1 MGEDDLVNEHP
12 ESVVVNMAIMST
24 LNTQLWPRQRR
35 KEKVGRTEV
44 WKSLEQMRSA
54 ILGTLRIDKLD
65 AWIRQA
71 GLADDIERLRRE
83 VERVEVAVSAVRG
96 RAAANEPLARSL
108 ARLKDLL
115 YEADEV
121 VDDLDYCRLQQQ
133 VQGVAWGDPGR
144 MHEAERVD
152 ERSRGGDANIL
163 GTSGGKK
170 WSKAW
175 CDFDITEE
183 NNGKPVK
190 AKFKHCQNAVKCGS
204 DRGTSILNNHVKSEG
219 CKNPRGT
226 DQPPNSSCIC
236 DATANAAPVVI
247 GDLFS
252 RKRRRDEE
260 LAQTTAANINLWH
273 KADCFNRIQEIT
285 QQLQDILEDVSGV
298 LKMHGSAS
306 ITSSN
311 DVCPTT
317 SSLNQQKV
325 YGRDSEMSTIIK
337 MITSDKHEGVS
348 VLPIVGI
355 GGVGKTTLTQLVYN
369 DPTVKEQFERK
380 WLWVSNSFDEVRLTR
395 EMLDFISQE
404 SHEGIN
410 DFAKLQ
416 EILKVHM
423 EFQSE
428 RFLLILD
435 DVWDTLD
442 DYLWNK
448 LLSPM
453 LSTRVK
459 GNVIIITTRNFSVA
473 QRIGTLEPV
482 NLGALAND
490 DFWLLFKSRAFGDE
504 NYEEHQTLGIIG
516 HQIAEKLMGNPL
528 AAGSAGELLRK
539 QLTVDHWSNPLAA
552 GSAGELLRKQ
562 LTVDHWSTILK
573 NECWKSLQLSRGIMS
588 ALKLSYDQLPY
599 HLQQCCS
606 YVSIFPYNHQ
616 FLGDELVR
624 IWISQ
629 GFVNCNHSG
638 FFQQVECKDESTRFR
653 DEIFVMRVHNR
664 VVREEPFQGRQTS
677 YAMCG
682 LMHDFGRVVSR
693 NECAIIDDLWCNEIL
708 PTVQHLSIV
717 TDSAYCKNQDGR
729 IPRSYKFEENL
740 RNTVTSV
747 RRLRTL
753 VLIGQYDSFFF
764 QSFQDIFKKAHNLRL
779 LQMSATASDFSSF
792 VCTLVNPTHLRYLK
806 APTPG
811 VALPQVLSKFYH
823 LQVLDTGSYIDPM
836 IPNGI
841 HNLVSLRHIVV
852 EGLSS
857 SIPCIGKM
865 TSLLELHDFRV
876 QNTSSFEITQLQSMN
891 ELLQLGV
898 SRLENVTTKD
908 EADGAKLRDKIHL
921 EKLRLSWK
929 YNDHSGKAREVLEG
943 LEPHPGLK
951 HLRIFGYNGTTS
963 PTWLASNFSVT
974 SLQTLHLE
982 DCGEWQ
988 ILPSLEML
996 PFLTKL
1002 TLCNMQKVME
1012 AMFPSLEE
1020 LVLVEM
1026 PKLEKCSCSS
1036 LWDMN
1041 SSLRV
1046 LNIKMC
1052 SALKVFDL
1060 LDGGI
1065 KFESKQKSW
1074 LPGLRKLIIYDCP
1087 HLEVMHPLP
1096 PSTTCSEFFINRVST
1111 LPRMEGSSGE
1121 TLKIDGPSFL
1131 HAGWFYEMWTL
1142 DDRILAFHNLRGL
1155 KYLCIRYC
1163 RNLMSI
1169 PFEGFCQLVS
1179 LKSLEIS
1186 NCGKHF
1192 SLDIPECA
1200 HEDVVVA
1207 NCTALPSLENLRI
1220 YCCGITGKWLSLM
1233 LRHATALMVL
1243 SLWDCPQ
1250 ITQLS
1255 IEEGENSQSNLIST
1269 MQASSSGYSND
1280 SLTSSAPDG
1289 LLHIPLNVLS
1299 SLKEMEI
1306 REFPYL
1312 TFCHSKEGLSG
1323 FTSLE
1328 KLTIWSCPELLSSSV
1343 RIDGNDGQVNGS
1355 CLLPQSLGHLEIA
1368 DYSRAMLQPCFPRNL
1383 TCLKKLQIWSN
1394 KSLESLQLQSCTALE
1409 ELHISGCPSLAA
1421 LEGFQFLRHL
1431 SLFSTPNLPPFLE
1444 HVSRQ
1449 GYELCPQLEKL
1460 VADNPCVLTTPFCKQ
1475 LTSLQRLELRSCE
1488 SEATRLTDEQAGA
1501 LLLITSL
1508 EELQFWKCRY
1518 LVDLPA
1524 ELHRLP
1530 SLKKLE
1536 IDNCHRMLWL
1546 PAPFAGRT
1554 EYNLPWRLQHG
1565 SGYSMQ
1571 VASNKK
1577 AKGQN

>member
-1 MGEDDLVNEHP
+1 
-12 ESVVVNMAIMST
+12 
-24 LNTQLWPRQRR
+24 
-35 KEKVGRTEV
+35 
-44 WKSLEQMRSA
+44 
-54 ILGTLRIDKLD
+54 
-65 AWIRQA
+65 
-71 GLADDIERLRRE
+71 
-83 VERVEVAVSAVRG
+83 
-96 RAAANEPLARSL
+96 
-108 ARLKDLL
+108 
-115 YEADEV
+115 
-121 VDDLDYCRLQQQ
+121 
-133 VQGVAWGDPGR
+133 
-144 MHEAERVD
+144 
-152 ERSRGGDANIL
+152 
-163 GTSGGKK
+163 
-170 WSKAW
+170 
-175 CDFDITEE
+175 
-183 NNGKPVK
+183 
-190 AKFKHCQNAVKCGS
+190 
-204 DRGTSILNNHVKSEG
+204 
-219 CKNPRGT
+219 
-226 DQPPNSSCIC
+226 
-236 DATANAAPVVI
+236 
-247 GDLFS
+247 
-252 RKRRRDEE
+252 
-260 LAQTTAANINLWH
+260 
-273 KADCFNRIQEIT
+273 
-285 QQLQDILEDVSGV
+285 
-298 LKMHGSAS
+298 MHGSAS

-410 DFAKLQ
+410 DLAKLQ

-423 EFQSE
+423 EFHSE

-473 QRIGTLEPV
+473 QRIGTLELV

-490 DFWLLFKSRAFGDE
+490 DFWLLFKSCAFGDE

-516 HQIAEKLMGNPL
+516 HQIAEKLMG
-528 AAGSAGELLRK
+528 
-539 QLTVDHWSNPLAA
+539 NPLAA

-629 GFVNCNHSG
+629 GFVKCNHSG
-638 FFQQVECKDESTRFR
+638 KKLEETGHDYLTDLVNLGFLQQVECKYESIRFR
-653 DEIFVMRVHNR
+653 DEIFVMRFHNR
-664 VVREEPFQGRQTS
+664 VVREEPFQRGQTC

-693 NECAIIDDLWCNEIL
+693 NECAIIDNLWCNEIL

-729 IPRSYKFEENL
+729 IPRSYKFEEKL

-779 LQMSATASDFSSF
+779 LQMSATTSDFSSF

-823 LQVLDTGSYIDPM
+823 LQVLDTGSYIHPM

-951 HLRIFGYNGTTS
+951 HLRIFGYN
-963 PTWLASNFSVT
+963 
-974 SLQTLHLE
+974 
-982 DCGEWQ
+982 
-988 ILPSLEML
+988 
-996 PFLTKL
+996 
-1002 TLCNMQKVME
+1002 
-1012 AMFPSLEE
+1012 
-1020 LVLVEM
+1020 
-1026 PKLEKCSCSS
+1026 
-1036 LWDMN
+1036 
-1041 SSLRV
+1041 
-1046 LNIKMC
+1046 
-1052 SALKVFDL
+1052 
-1060 LDGGI
+1060 
-1065 KFESKQKSW
+1065 
-1074 LPGLRKLIIYDCP
+1074 
-1087 HLEVMHPLP
+1087 
-1096 PSTTCSEFFINRVST
+1096 
-1111 LPRMEGSSGE
+1111 
-1121 TLKIDGPSFL
+1121 
-1131 HAGWFYEMWTL
+1131 
-1142 DDRILAFHNLRGL
+1142 
-1155 KYLCIRYC
+1155 
-1163 RNLMSI
+1163 
-1169 PFEGFCQLVS
+1169 
-1179 LKSLEIS
+1179 
-1186 NCGKHF
+1186 
-1192 SLDIPECA
+1192 
-1200 HEDVVVA
+1200 
-1207 NCTALPSLENLRI
+1207 EN
-1220 YCCGITGKWLSLM
+1220 
-1233 LRHATALMVL
+1233 
-1243 SLWDCPQ
+1243 
-1250 ITQLS
+1250 
-1255 IEEGENSQSNLIST
+1255 
-1269 MQASSSGYSND
+1269 
-1280 SLTSSAPDG
+1280 
-1289 LLHIPLNVLS
+1289 
-1299 SLKEMEI
+1299 
-1306 REFPYL
+1306 
-1312 TFCHSKEGLSG
+1312 
-1323 FTSLE
+1323 
-1328 KLTIWSCPELLSSSV
+1328 
-1343 RIDGNDGQVNGS
+1343 NGS
-1355 CLLPQSLGHLEIA
+1355 NVSFIGGA
-1368 DYSRAMLQPCFPRNL
+1368 
-1383 TCLKKLQIWSN
+1383 
-1394 KSLESLQLQSCTALE
+1394 
-1409 ELHISGCPSLAA
+1409 
-1421 LEGFQFLRHL
+1421 GF
-1431 SLFSTPNLPPFLE
+1431 S
-1444 HVSRQ
+1444 
-1449 GYELCPQLEKL
+1449 
-1460 VADNPCVLTTPFCKQ
+1460 
-1475 LTSLQRLELRSCE
+1475 
-1488 SEATRLTDEQAGA
+1488 
-1501 LLLITSL
+1501 
-1508 EELQFWKCRY
+1508 
-1518 LVDLPA
+1518 
-1524 ELHRLP
+1524 
-1530 SLKKLE
+1530 
-1536 IDNCHRMLWL
+1536 
-1546 PAPFAGRT
+1546 
-1554 EYNLPWRLQHG
+1554 
-1565 SGYSMQ
+1565 
-1571 VASNKK
+1571 
-1577 AKGQN
+1577 

>member
-1 MGEDDLVNEHP
+1 
-12 ESVVVNMAIMST
+12 
-24 LNTQLWPRQRR
+24 
-35 KEKVGRTEV
+35 
-44 WKSLEQMRSA
+44 
-54 ILGTLRIDKLD
+54 
-65 AWIRQA
+65 
-71 GLADDIERLRRE
+71 
-83 VERVEVAVSAVRG
+83 
-96 RAAANEPLARSL
+96 
-108 ARLKDLL
+108 
-115 YEADEV
+115 
-121 VDDLDYCRLQQQ
+121 
-133 VQGVAWGDPGR
+133 
-144 MHEAERVD
+144 MHEAERVG
-152 ERSRGGDANIL
+152 ERLRGRDANIL

-175 CDFDITEE
+175 GDFDITDE

-190 AKFKHCQNAVKCGS
+190 AKFKHCQKAVKCGS

-219 CKNPRGT
+219 CKNPRPIYNVFFYCST
-226 DQPPNSSCIC
+226 C
-236 DATANAAPVVI
+236 DATANAGPVVI

-252 RKRRRDEE
+252 RKRRRNEE
-260 LAQTTAANINLWH
+260 LTQTTAANINLWH

-337 MITSDKHEGVS
+337 MITSDKYEGVS

-369 DPTVKEQFERK
+369 DPTVKGQFERK
-380 WLWVSNSFDEVRLTR
+380 WLWVSNNFDEVRLTR

-410 DFAKLQ
+410 DFVKLQ

-423 EFQSE
+423 EFQSK

-453 LSTRVK
+453 ISTRVK

-473 QRIGTLEPV
+473 QRIGTLKPV
-482 NLGALAND
+482 SLGALAND
-490 DFWLLFKSRAFGDE
+490 DFWLLFKSCAFGDE

-539 QLTVDHWSNPLAA
+539 H
-552 GSAGELLRKQ
+552 

-629 GFVNCNHSG
+629 GFVKCNHSG
-638 FFQQVECKDESTRFR
+638 KKLEEAGHDYLTDLVNLGFLQQVQCKDESIRFR
-653 DEIFVMRVHNR
+653 DEIFVKRLHNR
-664 VVREEPFQGRQTS
+664 VVREESSFQGRQTC
-677 YAMCG
+677 YAMCA

-693 NECAIIDDLWCNEIL
+693 NECAIIDDIWCNEIL
-708 PTVQHLSIV
+708 PTVQHLSVV
-717 TDSAYCKNQDGR
+717 TDSAYCKNQDGS

-779 LQMSATASDFSSF
+779 LQMSATGSDFSSF

-806 APTPG
+806 APNPG

-823 LQVLDTGSYIDPM
+823 LQVLDTGSYAGPM

-841 HNLVSLRHIVV
+841 HNLVSLRHIFV

-898 SRLENVTTKD
+898 SQLENVTTKD

-929 YNDHSGKAREVLEG
+929 YSDQSDKAREVLEG
-943 LEPHPGLK
+943 LEPHLGLK
-951 HLRIFGYNGTTS
+951 QLRIFGYNGTTS

-1012 AMFPSLEE
+1012 ATFPSLEE

-1060 LDGGI
+1060 LDEGI
-1065 KFESKQKSW
+1065 KFESEQKSW

-1087 HLEVMHPLP
+1087 HLKAMPPLP
-1096 PSTTCSEFFINRVST
+1096 PSTTCSEFFTNKVST

-1121 TLKIDGPSFL
+1121 TLNIEGPILL

-1155 KYLCIRYC
+1155 KYLCIRCC
-1163 RNLMSI
+1163 RNLTSI
-1169 PFEGFCQLVS
+1169 PFEGFRQLVS

-1186 NCGKHF
+1186 DCEQLF

-1200 HEDVVVA
+1200 HEDVIVA
-1207 NCTALPSLENLRI
+1207 NCTALPSLEHLRI
-1220 YCCGITGKWLSLM
+1220 HFCGITGKWLSLM
-1233 LRHATALMVL
+1233 LQQMPALMVL
-1243 SLWDCPQ
+1243 SLWACRQ
-1250 ITQLS
+1250 ITLLS
-1255 IEEGENSQSNLIST
+1255 IEGENSKPNLIST
-1269 MQASSSGYSND
+1269 VQASSSGYQND
-1280 SLTSSAPDG
+1280 SLTSSAPYG

-1299 SLKEMEI
+1299 SLKEMNIAECPDLS
-1306 REFPYL
+1306 FY
-1312 TFCHSKEGLSG
+1312 SKEGLSG

-1328 KLTIWSCPELLSSSV
+1328 KLTIWRCPELLSSSV
-1343 RIDGNDGQVNGS
+1343 HIDGNDGQVNGS
-1355 CLLPQSLGHLEIA
+1355 CLLPQSLGHL
-1368 DYSRAMLQPCFPRNL
+1368 
-1383 TCLKKLQIWSN
+1383 
-1394 KSLESLQLQSCTALE
+1394 SLQLQSCTALE
-1409 ELHISGCPSLAA
+1409 ELHISGCPLLAA

-1431 SLFSTPNLPPFLE
+1431 SLFSTPNLPPFIE
-1444 HVSRQ
+1444 HVSGQ
-1449 GYELCPQLEKL
+1449 GYELFPQLEKL
-1460 VADNPCVLTTPFCKQ
+1460 VTDDPRVLTTPFCKQ
-1475 LTSLQRLELRSCE
+1475 LTSLQCLELRSCE
-1488 SEATRLTDEQAGA
+1488 IEATRLTDEQAGA

-1508 EELQFWKCRY
+1508 EELQFWKCRS

-1536 IDNCHRMLWL
+1536 IGNCHRMLWL
-1546 PAPFAGRT
+1546 PVKG
-1554 EYNLPWRLQHG
+1554 LPPSLEELNITCHG
-1565 SGYSMQ
+1565 GCSKVLATQCRWLATRKLKVKIDGKY
-1571 VASNKK
+1571 VN
-1577 AKGQN
+1577 

>member
-1 MGEDDLVNEHP
+1 MEA
-12 ESVVVNMAIMST
+12 AI
-24 LNTQLWPRQRR
+24 
-35 KEKVGRTEV
+35 V
-44 WKSLEQMRSA
+44 WLAQA

-71 GLADDIERLRRE
+71 GLADDIERLWCE
-83 VERVEVAVSAVRG
+83 VERVEAAVSAVRG
-96 RAAANEPLARSL
+96 RAAVNEPLARSL
-108 ARLKDLL
+108 ARLKELL
-115 YEADEV
+115 YEADDV

-190 AKFKHCQNAVKCGS
+190 AKFKHCQKAVKCGS

-219 CKNPRGT
+219 CKNSRAT

-260 LAQTTAANINLWH
+260 LAQTIAANINLWH

-285 QQLQDILEDVSGV
+285 QELQDILEDVSGV

-311 DVCPTT
+311 DMCPTT

-337 MITSDKHEGVS
+337 MITSNKHEGVS

-380 WLWVSNSFDEVRLTR
+380 WLWVSNNFDEVRLTR

-490 DFWLLFKSRAFGDE
+490 DFWLLFKSCAFGDE
-504 NYEEHQTLGIIG
+504 NYEEHQTVGIIG
-516 HQIAEKLMGNPL
+516 HQIAEKLMG
-528 AAGSAGELLRK
+528 
-539 QLTVDHWSNPLAA
+539 NPLAA

-629 GFVNCNHSG
+629 GFVKCNHSG
-638 FFQQVECKDESTRFR
+638 KKLEETGHDYLTDLVNLGFLQQVEWKDESTRLR

-682 LMHDFGRVVSR
+682 FMHDFGRVVSR

-921 EKLRLSWK
+921 GKLRLSWK
-929 YNDHSGKAREVLEG
+929 YNNHSGKAREVLEG

-963 PTWLASNFSVT
+963 PTWLARNFSVT

-1002 TLCNMQKVME
+1002 TLCNMHKVME
-1012 AMFPSLEE
+1012 ATFPSLEE

-1036 LWDMN
+1036 LWNMN

-1052 SALKVFDL
+1052 SVLKVFDL

-1065 KFESKQKSW
+1065 KYESKQKSW

-1121 TLKIDGPSFL
+1121 TLKINGPIFL

-1169 PFEGFCQLVS
+1169 PFEGFRQLVS

-1186 NCGKHF
+1186 DCGKLF

-1220 YCCGITGKWLSLM
+1220 HSCGITGKWLSLM
-1233 LRHATALMVL
+1233 LRHATALMVFN
-1243 SLWDCPQ
+1243 LWDCPQ

-1306 REFPYL
+1306 RVSPYL
-1312 TFCHSKEGLSG
+1312 SFCHSKEGFSG

-1343 RIDGNDGQVNGS
+1343 HIDGNDGQVNGS

-1383 TCLKKLQIWSN
+1383 TCLKKFQIWFN

-1431 SLFSTPNLPPFLE
+1431 SLFSTPNLAPFLE
-1444 HVSRQ
+1444 HVSGQ

-1460 VADNPCVLTTPFCKQ
+1460 VTSDPCVLTTPFCKQ

-1508 EELQFWKCRY
+1508 EELQFWKCSVQCRS
-1518 LVDLPA
+1518 V
-1524 ELHRLP
+1524 
-1530 SLKKLE
+1530 
-1536 IDNCHRMLWL
+1536 
-1546 PAPFAGRT
+1546 FA
-1554 EYNLPWRLQHG
+1554 
-1565 SGYSMQ
+1565 
-1571 VASNKK
+1571 ASQAYVWK
-1577 AKGQN
+1577 AKSLSAFFFLAPVLFIFSGI

>member
-1 MGEDDLVNEHP
+1 MEA
-12 ESVVVNMAIMST
+12 AI
-24 LNTQLWPRQRR
+24 
-35 KEKVGRTEV
+35 V
-44 WKSLEQMRSA
+44 WLAQA

-539 QLTVDHWSNPLAA
+539 QLTVDHWS
-552 GSAGELLRKQ
+552 
-562 LTVDHWSTILK
+562 TILK

-629 GFVNCNHSG
+629 GFVNCNHSGKKLEETGHDYLTDLVNLG

-1546 PAPFAGRT
+1546 PVKG
-1554 EYNLPWRLQHG
+1554 LPPSLEELNITCHG
-1565 SGYSMQ
+1565 GCSMVLATQ
-1571 VASNKK
+1571 CRWLATRKLKVKIDGKYVN
-1577 AKGQN
+1577 